1 MLQVGLCTLFVAALL
16 AADRAESR
24 AMAGVAKLGASS
36 CFVWAAV
43 ASGAL
48 DSSFGLAM
56 LAGLVLCW
64 LGDALLIPR
73 GQGMAFQLGI
83 AAFLLGHVA
92 YAFAFSF
99 LDIDPVALAA
109 AAALL
114 AVGVVAVLRWLG
126 PHVPSDFRLPVR
138 LYIGVISAMVAVSV
152 AVVAAGEP
160 IWLAVGAIG
169 FAASDISVARDRFVA
184 PGFVNGAWG
193 LPLYFGS
200 QLILAFSI
208 ARVAANT

>member
-1 MLQVGLCTLFVAALL
+1 MFQVGLSILFVAALL
-16 AADRAESR
+16 AAERAESR
-24 AMAGVAKLGASS
+24 AVAGVAKLGASS

-56 LAGLVLCW
+56 LSGLALCW

-73 GQGMAFQLGI
+73 GQGVPFQLGI
-83 AAFLLGHVA
+83 GAFLLGHVT
-92 YAFAFSF
+92 YAVAFWF
-99 LDIDPVALAA
+99 LAIDTVALAVA
-109 AAALL
+109 AVLL
-114 AVGVVAVLRWLG
+114 AAGVVALQGWLG

-138 LYIGVISAMVAVSV
+138 LYTVVISAMVAVSV
-152 AVVAAGEP
+152 AVVAAGAP
-160 IWLAVGAIG
+160 LSLALGAIG

-200 QLILAFSI
+200 QLMLAFSI